1 MRTLTVRQ
9 PWASLIAS
17 GAKTIEIRSRRTNYR
32 GPIVILAGKG
42 SDPQCD
48 PDTVYPHGVT
58 LCVVEL
64 IDCVPLAPEHQE
76 SSCVPTDRF
85 SAAVKDGNFAWVLS
99 EPIPVKP
106 VAVRGQLGLVR
117 LPQEVAQ
124 QLAAA

>member
-32 GPIVILAGKG
+32 GPVVILAGKG

-64 IDCVPLAPEHQE
+64 LDCVPLTPEHQE

-85 SAAVKDGNFAWVLS
+85 SAAVEAEHFAWVLS

-106 VAVRGQLGLVR
+106 VAVRGQLGL
-117 LPQEVAQ
+117 
-124 QLAAA
+124 LAFPAELASEL